1 MSQENEQN
9 TLHDSA
15 EPDESGSLG
24 FYPHNVPSESVQVD
38 LAAHSDQGF
47 VRETNEDHYL
57 VVRMARSLETVF
69 TNIPDGLFPQRI
81 GETAHGML
89 VADGIGGTAAG
100 EVASRVALLTLLE
113 LVAQTPDWIMR
124 TNQREK
130 AAAIMQR
137 MTLRFRQVDDELR
150 ELGESS
156 RSLQGMG
163 TTLTVAATLGTE
175 LFLGHI
181 GDSRAYLLR
190 GKQLHQLSK
199 DHTLAQVLVDA
210 GLAEPDD
217 PSTRAMRH
225 VLTAAL
231 GSAGERSAPEVQR
244 LHLTDGDQLL
254 LCTDGLSEMV
264 SDDNI
269 ASVLTDATSS
279 ELACYHLTEL
289 ALANGGHDNITM
301 VLARYRFPEENPHPK

>member
-1 MSQENEQN
+1 MSQEKKKN
-9 TLHDSA
+9 TVHDPA
-15 EPDESGSLG
+15 ELDESCSLG

-47 VRETNEDHYL
+47 VRENNEDHYL
-57 VVRMARSLETVF
+57 VVRVSRSLETVL
-69 TNIPDGLFPQRI
+69 TNIPDGIFPKCV
-81 GETAHGML
+81 GETGYGML

-113 LVAQTPDWIMR
+113 LVVQTPDWIMR
-124 TNQREK
+124 TNQRQK
-130 AAAIMQR
+130 ADTIMQR
-137 MTLRFRQVDDELR
+137 MTLRFRQIDDELR
-150 ELGESS
+150 ELGASS

-163 TTLTVAATLGTE
+163 TTLTVAATLGSE

-190 GKQLHQLSK
+190 GKKLHQLSK
-199 DHTLAQVLVDA
+199 DHTLAQALVDA

-217 PSTRAMRH
+217 TSTQAMRH

-231 GSAGERSAPEVQR
+231 GSTGEQSAPQVQR
-244 LHLTDGDQLL
+244 LHLSDGDQLL

-279 ELACYHLTEL
+279 ESACHHLTDM
-289 ALANGGHDNITM
+289 ALAGGGHDNITM
-301 VLARYRFPEENPHPK
+301 VLARYRFPEENPEQK